1 MKKALIIT
9 SKLVQDHEF
18 IYPFYRLKEEGYEVD
33 TFNNDLKQVL
43 GYFGTKV
50 PPKEDDPIISA
61 DKINV
66 KNYNV
71 LVLPGGVKSMEI
83 LRLNKQVL
91 KIINEFNNEKKIIAA
106 TCSAVMLLISAKI
119 IKQKKVSGYYAWKD
133 DVENAG
139 GIFEDK
145 PCVIDENLVTSP
157 HYKYVGNW
165 MKGVLK
171 TLI

>member
-1 MKKALIIT
+1 M
-9 SKLVQDHEF
+9 
-18 IYPFYRLKEEGYEVD
+18 
-33 TFNNDLKQVL
+33 
-43 GYFGTKV
+43 V
-50 PPKEDDPIISA
+50 PKFLQKEDDPIISA

-91 KIINEFNNEKKIIAA
+91 KIINEFNNEKIIAA
-106 TCSAVMLLISAKI
+106 RCSAVMLLISAKI

-139 GIFEDK
+139 GIF
-145 PCVIDENLVTSP
+145 
-157 HYKYVGNW
+157 
-165 MKGVLK
+165 
-171 TLI
+171 